1 MKPGQTWDCP
11 VLKIVDPTRYF
22 GMKGVVLCIG
32 QDKPDLP
39 TALIVQITVSIK
51 DLDSRWGCETA
62 NAFKDIKPIKIFH
75 TGCKKIACQCMYKK
89 F

>member
-39 TALIVQITVSIK
+39 TALIVQIAVSIN
-51 DLDSRWGCETA
+51 DLVADGAVKLAMLLKTLSL
-62 NAFKDIKPIKIFH
+62 
-75 TGCKKIACQCMYKK
+75 
-89 F
+89 